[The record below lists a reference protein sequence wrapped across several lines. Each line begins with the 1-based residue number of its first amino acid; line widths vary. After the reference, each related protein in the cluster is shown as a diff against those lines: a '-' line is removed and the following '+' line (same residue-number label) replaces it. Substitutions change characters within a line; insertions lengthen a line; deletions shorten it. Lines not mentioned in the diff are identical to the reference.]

1 MVPKIEQAKQV
12 RASMTLQAQDIP
24 SDRTLPREGVFYN
37 FPFNYLCWCFNCQ
50 STILSLLQNVEV

>member
-24 SDRTLPREGVFYN
+24 SDRTLPREGVFIIFRLIIYVGV
-37 FPFNYLCWCFNCQ
+37 
-50 STILSLLQNVEV
+50 STINPPFFLLYKM